1 MLSRLRALI
10 KEADPGVAEEWKWRG
25 TPVWSH
31 NGLVCTGETYKNVVK
46 MTFAKGASLKDP
58 SGVFNSSLEGN
69 TRRGID
75 FHEGDKLDEA
85 ALKALIR
92 AAVALNK
99 SSARQRE
106 VPDPRESVIPW
117 LLDSDPS
124 ICWQVMR
131 DIRGASDEAVARER
145 ARVAAE
151 GWGSRLL
158 DRQRPDGK
166 WGDGVSVPHW
176 QSTLCTLV
184 LLRDMGLD
192 PTSERARG
200 AVELVREQVTWGP
213 EFEDSPFFEGEVEPC
228 INGRVLALGVY
239 FGRTSGRLLDQLLG
253 EQLADGGWNC
263 EAERGSVRSS
273 FHTTICVLEG
283 LLAYEKARGVT
294 AALTAARVRAQ
305 EYLLE
310 RRMFRRLSTGEAIMD
325 RKGNHDWT
333 RFAFPPTWHYDVLR
347 GLDYLRAAG
356 VEPDERVAEAVGLVI
371 HRRNQDGRWPLHDHH
386 PDPVQLDMEGG
397 TEQPSRWNTLRAL
410 RVLDW
415 YSARD

>member
-1 MLSRLRALI
+1 MAT
-10 KEADPGVAEEWKWRG
+10 KTV
-25 TPVWSH
+25 
-31 NGLVCTGETYKNVVK
+31 
-46 MTFAKGASLKDP
+46 
-58 SGVFNSSLEGN
+58 
-69 TRRGID
+69 
-75 FHEGDKLDEA
+75 
-85 ALKALIR
+85 
-92 AAVALNK
+92 
-99 SSARQRE
+99 QRE
-106 VPDPRESVIPW
+106 VPEPRESVIRW

-131 DIRGASDEAVARER
+131 DLRGESDEAVGRER

-166 WGDGVSVPHW
+166 WGDGISVPQW

-192 PTSERARG
+192 PTSERARR
-200 AVELVREQVTWGP
+200 AVGLVREQVTWGP
-213 EFEDSPFFEGEVEPC
+213 EFGDSPFFEGEVEPC

-239 FGRTSGRLLDQLLG
+239 FGQTSDRLLDRLLG

-283 LLAYEKARGVT
+283 LLEYEKASGAT
-294 AALTAARVRAQ
+294 AAVTDARVRAQ

-310 RRMFRRLSTGEAIMD
+310 RRMFRRLSTGEVIND
-325 RKGNHDWT
+325 RKGNHNWT
-333 RFAFPPTWHYDVLR
+333 WFAFPPTWHYDVLR

-356 VEPDERVAEAVGLVI
+356 VEPDERVAEAVGLVTS
-371 HRRNQDGRWPLHDHH
+371 RRHQDGRWPLHDHH

-397 TEQPSRWNTLRAL
+397 AGTPSRWNTLRAL

-415 YSARD
+415 YSAHD